1 VRTILNLMRDFT
13 LNGDAHI
20 TGGGF
25 PGNVPRVLPK
35 GVQARIDPARWPRP
49 PIFDWLQRRGGIDD
63 AEMLRV
69 FNCGIGMVLIVPS
82 EEASD
87 ILDRIHALGERA
99 YRIGEIDVR
108 TPDDPPLHLGPLAG

>member
-1 VRTILNLMRDFT
+1 M
-13 LNGDAHI
+13 
-20 TGGGF
+20 
-25 PGNVPRVLPK
+25 LPK
-35 GVQARIDPARWPRP
+35 GVQARIEPSRWPRP

-87 ILDRIHALGERA
+87 ILDRIQALGERA

-108 TPDDPPLHLGPLAG
+108 TPDDPPLYLGPLAG